1 MKESAS
7 QLFASQRVVKMT
19 AILPKQEANTLG
31 VIGEYELAKLCG
43 YCPDFDIYFGG
54 GDGGKDGR
62 IKLAYSI
69 DVKASAKVGRNP
81 NHGYLLH
88 PVRLV
93 NQTADIYALL
103 RVNDEPPHEW
113 MGWEWGRKL
122 VQSSVVDLGYGKNY
136 AIPVS
141 KLRPIEELTKR
152 LVRDA

>member
-1 MKESAS
+1 MKEDAS
-7 QLFASQRVVKMT
+7 QLFASQRAVKMT
-19 AILPKQEANTLG
+19 AILPRQEANTLG

-43 YCPDFDIYFGG
+43 YCPDFDIYEG
-54 GDGGKDGR
+54 GDGGKDNHIR
-62 IKLAYSI
+62 LNYSI
-69 DVKASAKVGRNP
+69 DVKASAKVSRNP

-88 PVRLV
+88 PVRFAH
-93 NQTADIYALL
+93 QTADIYALL

-113 MGWEWGRKL
+113 IGWEWGRKL
-122 VQSSVVDLGYGKNY
+122 LQSAIVDLGYGKNY